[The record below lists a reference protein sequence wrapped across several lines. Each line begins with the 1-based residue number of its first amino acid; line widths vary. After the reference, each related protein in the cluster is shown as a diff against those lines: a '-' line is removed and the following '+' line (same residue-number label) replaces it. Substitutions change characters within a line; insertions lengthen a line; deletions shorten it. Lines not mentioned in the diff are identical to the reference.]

1 MKVTEQEVVRV
12 AELAHLELTAEEIP
26 HLAADLTSILEDVQ
40 RLNELDTSNVAPMTR
55 IAGQSIAP
63 VEVLRDDHVQPGVSR
78 EEAVG
83 NAPESDGTYFRVPK
97 VIER

>member
-1 MKVTEQEVVRV
+1 VKVTENEVVRV

-26 HLAADLTSILEDVQ
+26 HLAADLTSILEDVH
-40 RLNELDTSNVAPMTR
+40 RLNELDTSKVEPMTR
-55 IAGQSIAP
+55 IAGLAIAP
-63 VEVLRDDHVQPGVSR
+63 NDALRDDHVDPGVSR
-78 EEAVG
+78 VDAVG